1 MTGCEDESVYQ
12 PSVRVGALL
21 RDSGVSA
28 EIERIEA
35 TVRRLDDT
43 THAAAESLRSAEK
56 RLHEGTL
63 TQSEADAIFDAASA
77 AAPHA
82 FNVLVLLSALNS
94 VSHSADAARP
104 ELVTESAFGRILDA
118 LRGIDSELNNYISDR
133 DGGRLANVLD
143 TRIQNLYQVVRH
155 CFGYWMLPKDLARAG
170 KIKRLSLQ
178 LGSPDT
184 GGHPDAKPVL
194 KLLVD
199 DIEGLAVV
207 RGRRYCGSPPAEILG
222 SDAPLLPADP
232 ARHVPLYVESGDGPA
247 TGCIAALIHIWGDY
261 IVWNDFRQFEIVYAP
276 TRQPDP
282 LDGSPFGMPQ
292 VFDGEQYR
300 AEVQRASAEWA

>member
-1 MTGCEDESVYQ
+1 MTGSGDESVYQ
-12 PSVRVGALL
+12 PSAQVAAML

-28 EIERIEA
+28 QIERIKA

-43 THAAAESLRSAEK
+43 TQAAAESHRSAEK

-94 VSHSADAARP
+94 VSQSADAAYP

-118 LRGIDSELNNYISDR
+118 LIGIDSELNNYISDR
-133 DGGRLANVLD
+133 DAGHLANVLD

-155 CFGYWMLPKDLARAG
+155 CFGYWMLPKDPARAG
-170 KIKRLSLQ
+170 TIKRLSLQ

-184 GGHPDAKPVL
+184 ARHPDAKPLL

-199 DIEGLAVV
+199 DIE
-207 RGRRYCGSPPAEILG
+207 
-222 SDAPLLPADP
+222 
-232 ARHVPLYVESGDGPA
+232 
-247 TGCIAALIHIWGDY
+247 
-261 IVWNDFRQFEIVYAP
+261 
-276 TRQPDP
+276 
-282 LDGSPFGMPQ
+282 
-292 VFDGEQYR
+292 
-300 AEVQRASAEWA
+300 